1 MENSCEGE
9 LLPCSNMKNNLDT
22 PKKVRTKSKNLLI
35 ISSYPGKGETH
46 GLNVVGV
53 ASYAKNTVKA
63 ISQVYK
69 NEKLHV
75 TVLAEKS
82 DHENNYY
89 EEGVEVK
96 RIWKRNSSTIFPT
109 LIKEVFKNHKKTD
122 NILVEFEHAMFGDL
136 FYVTPLPIFLLILKL
151 LGKNVSVVFHQVV
164 SDTRD
169 LSGHINVGSNGFY
182 PIFLN
187 VLIHIFYTII
197 LLLSNRV
204 IVFEKALKD
213 KLDKFG
219 SSKKIIVIPH
229 GVEKRLEKMGKR
241 EAKRG
246 LGIKDNDFV
255 ILAFGYLA
263 WYKGTDWLVA
273 EISKMKSLKSFSNI
287 KLVLAGGPN
296 PNHLGKPYYDKYIS
310 SIERVCKENNVML
323 TGFVPEEEISTYYI
337 ASDLIVF
344 PYRAMMSSSGPLSI
358 AYTYEKPFIVS
369 SALKDLLKSEDIEKS
384 LDKFKIKKEKL
395 FFANNEDFAATV
407 KKIQKDGNYKK
418 KLIKLSSDIGKRRNW
433 DDIGKKYLEVI

>member
-1 MENSCEGE
+1 MENSCEGG
-9 LLPCSNMKNNLDT
+9 LLPYSNMKNKIIA
-22 PKKVRTKSKNLLI
+22 PKKVRTKNKNLLI

-46 GLNVVGV
+46 GPSIVGV

-69 NEKLHV
+69 NEKLKV
-75 TVLAEKS
+75 TVLAEKVENEGS
-82 DHENNYY
+82 YHEK
-89 EEGVEVK
+89 GVEVK
-96 RIWKRNSSTIFPT
+96 RIWKRNSLSIFPT
-109 LIKEVFKNHKKTD
+109 LIKEVFTNHKKTD
-122 NILVEFEHAMFGDL
+122 HILVEFEHAMFGDL
-136 FYVTPLPIFLLILKL
+136 LYVAPLPIFLLALKL

-164 SDTRD
+164 NDTRD
-169 LSGHINVGSNGFY
+169 LSGHINVNSNGFY

-197 LLLSNRV
+197 LFLSTRV
-204 IVFEKALKD
+204 IVFEKTLKD
-213 KLDKFG
+213 KLDKYG
-219 SSKKIIVIPH
+219 ASKKVIVIPH

-241 EAKRG
+241 EAKRT
-246 LGIKDNDFV
+246 LGIRDNDFV

-273 EISKMKSLKSFSNI
+273 EISKMKSLRSFSNI

-296 PNHLGKPYYDKYIS
+296 PNHVGKPYYDKYIS

-323 TGFVPEEEISTYYI
+323 TGFVPEDEISTYYM

-384 LDKFKIKKEKL
+384 LNKFKIKKEKV
-395 FFANNEDFAATV
+395 FFANTEDFAATV
-407 KKIQKDGNYKK
+407 KKIQKDDNYRK
-418 KLIKLSSDIGKRRNW
+418 KLTKLSSDMGKRRNW
-433 DDIGKKYLEVI
+433 EEIGKRYLEVI